1 MNVELITIGS
11 ELLLGFTVDTNAAV
25 LGQELAAHG
34 VRIVRRTS
42 IPDTPEAIREAVS
55 DAVHR
60 TGAVITTGGLGPTRD
75 DMTKGVV
82 AELFG
87 RPVVFQQDLWERLL
101 ERYRRVGRT
110 PVESNR
116 TQAEIPEGATVLP
129 NQWGSAPG
137 IWLEGQLQDGT
148 SGLVIMLP
156 GVPSEMTN
164 LLRAEVLPRL
174 DPRSGGL
181 VVRSRT
187 LRTTGVS
194 ESLVAER
201 LGDVEL
207 DVRPLT
213 LAYLPNVSGVD
224 LRLTAWDIEPSAAD
238 SDLERGAERVRR
250 QIADAIYGEGE
261 DDIASLVLE
270 RARQAG
276 RRISVAE
283 SCTGGL
289 VGARLTE
296 IPGSSDV
303 LEGGVVCYSYESKT
317 ALLDV
322 PADLIKEHGAV
333 SEQVARAMAE
343 GALKRLG
350 GDLSVAITGIA
361 GPGGGTP
368 DKPVGTVWFATAMEG
383 DVRSS
388 RNIFMGSRFEVRA
401 RAAQRALFLLWKRLE
416 EGGRG

>member
-1 MNVELITIGS
+1 MKIELVTIGT
-11 ELLLGFTVDTNAAV
+11 ELLLGFTVDTNAAE
-25 LGQELAAHG
+25 LGQQLAAAG
-34 VRIVRRTS
+34 LRIPRRTS
-42 IPDTPEAIREAVS
+42 IPDTPEAIRDAVS
-55 DAVHR
+55 EAIHR

-75 DMTKGVV
+75 DMTKGVI

-87 RPVVFQQDLWERLL
+87 RPVVFQEDLWQRLL
-101 ERYRRVGRT
+101 ARYRRVGRT

-156 GVPSEMTN
+156 GVPVEMKN
-164 LLRAEVLPRL
+164 LLQAEVLPRL
-174 DPRSGGL
+174 GSRSSGRII
-181 VVRSRT
+181 RSRT

-201 LGDVEL
+201 LGDV
-207 DVRPLT
+207 DRAIGPLT

-224 LRLTAWDIEPSAAD
+224 LRLTAWDAVPGEVDQLLEQGAA
-238 SDLERGAERVRR
+238 RVRSHA
-250 QIADAIYGEGE
+250 ADAIYGEGE
-261 DDIASLVLE
+261 DDLAALVLA
-270 RARQAG
+270 RARERGVRLA
-276 RRISVAE
+276 VAE

-303 LEGGVVCYSYESKT
+303 FEGGVVCYSYESKT

-322 PADLIKEHGAV
+322 PAEMIVEHGAV
-333 SEQVARAMAE
+333 SEPVVRAMAV
-343 GALKRLG
+343 GALATLG
-350 GDLSVAITGIA
+350 GDLSVAVTGIA
-361 GPGGGTP
+361 GPGGATP
-368 DKPVGTVWFATAMEG
+368 DKPVGTVWFATAMAGE
-383 DVRSS
+383 VRAST
-388 RNIFMGSRFEVRA
+388 NVFMGSRYEVRA
-401 RAAQRALFLLWKRLE
+401 RAAQRALFLLWERLRE
-416 EGGRG
+416 

>member
-1 MNVELITIGS
+1 MNIELITIGS
-11 ELLLGFTVDTNAAV
+11 ELLLGFTIDTNAAV
-25 LGQELAAHG
+25 LGQELAGAG

-42 IPDTPEAIREAVS
+42 IPDTPEAIRDAVSEAVR
-55 DAVHR
+55 R

-75 DMTKGVV
+75 DMTKGVI

-87 RPVVFQQDLWERLL
+87 RPIVFQEDLWQRLL

-137 IWLEGQLQDGT
+137 LWLEGQLPDGA

-156 GVPSEMTN
+156 GVPSEMAN

-174 DPRSGGL
+174 AAGAGGM
-181 VVRSRT
+181 VIRSRT

-201 LGDVEL
+201 LGDVE
-207 DVRPLT
+207 DEVRPLT

-224 LRLTAWDIEPSAAD
+224 LRLTAWDIDAAAAETG
-238 SDLERGAERVRR
+238 LARGAEWVRSH
-250 QIADAIYGEGE
+250 IADAIYGEGE
-261 DDIASLVLE
+261 DDLASLVLE
-270 RARQAG
+270 AARSSG

-296 IPGSSDV
+296 IAGSSEV
-303 LEGGVVCYSYESKT
+303 FEGGVVCYSYESKT

-322 PADLIKEHGAV
+322 PAAMIVENGAV
-333 SEQVARAMAE
+333 SEPVARAMAE
-343 GALKRLG
+343 GALARLG
-350 GDLSVAITGIA
+350 GELSVAITGIA

-368 DKPVGTVWFATAMEG
+368 DKPVGTVWFATAMGG
-383 DVRSS
+383 DVRAT
-388 RNIFMGSRFEVRA
+388 RNIFMGSRAEVRA
-401 RAAQRALFLLWKRLE
+401 RAAQRALFLLWKRLQ
-416 EGGRG
+416 GN